1 MSPGSETVF
10 ISMKKF
16 IIIPAIICIFSPF
29 VRAQK
34 TKYQDDHDSSY
45 YSTYRSM
52 LTGRAYLSRKYNV
65 LSFYPPAPVQSFQYR
80 ATTSLNLGIGA
91 TYHAFT
97 VNIGVGISKF
107 NPDNEKGNTKYLDL
121 QGHFYARKWNIDLL
135 GEFYHG
141 FYLTPDGLAAATGE
155 KYYLRPDIGLSLIG
169 FAFYRALNE
178 KKFSYQ
184 AGLLQNEW
192 QKKSA
197 GSVLIGGEIYYGAIF
212 GDSTL
217 TPTVIDP
224 KASAL
229 GIDRFHFFSFGP
241 GVGYAYTLV
250 IKEHFFILGSAT
262 INLAFRYS
270 TEISSLYQEHGSRL
284 GFRPNYILHAGAG
297 YNSDKW
303 DLSVLWVNTELF
315 MKGQTSNYN
324 YTANAG
330 NYRLVYARRF
340 TLDRKT
346 KKLLEPI
353 PEIIGQ

>member
-1 MSPGSETVF
+1 
-10 ISMKKF
+10 MKK
-16 IIIPAIICIFSPF
+16 IILLFLLWYFSLS
-29 VRAQK
+29 VARAQK
-34 TKYQDDHDSSY
+34 EKFPDDHDSSY

-52 LTGRAYLSRKYNV
+52 LTARAYLSRKYNV
-65 LSFYPPAPVQSFQYR
+65 LSFNPPAPAQSFQYR

-91 TYHAFT
+91 TYHAVT
-97 VNIGVGISKF
+97 VNIGFGISKF

-121 QGHFYARKWNIDLL
+121 QGHFYARKWNVDLL
-135 GEFYHG
+135 GEFYKG
-141 FYLTPDGLAAATGE
+141 YFLTPDGLAAPTGD
-155 KYYLRPDIGLSLIG
+155 KFYLRPDMGLSLMG
-169 FAFYRALNE
+169 FAFYRALND
-178 KKFSYQ
+178 KRFSYQ

-192 QKKSA
+192 QKKPA
-197 GSVLIGGEIYYGAIF
+197 GSLLIGGEIYYGAIY

-217 TPTVIDP
+217 IPTAIDP

-229 GIDRFHFFSFGP
+229 AIDKFHFFSFGP

-270 TEISSLYQEHGSRL
+270 NEISTQNDRQGNHF
-284 GFRPNYILHAGAG
+284 GFRPNYMLHAGAG
-297 YNSDKW
+297 YNGDKW
-303 DLSVLWVNTELF
+303 DLSVLWVDTELF
-315 MKGQTSNYN
+315 TKGKTTDYS
-324 YTANAG
+324 YTVGAG

-340 TLDRKT
+340 NLGQKT